1 MKTHALS
8 CFIGK
13 SAGRQV
19 ALGFAPAHVL
29 YAVSFADVLV
39 EETGRGYQRRFNARH
54 SLDFRKYIQTERS
67 STIPLTFNLRANGDE
82 AWSLRSDDVSGPAVL
97 TLREVARKAIV
108 QVDCQ
113 HRLGHLNDVDVELPF
128 MMFIGLDEREEMEI
142 FNVIN
147 SKARGLS
154 TSLLDYHEASLANN
168 LGKEKAELYI
178 ALQLNA
184 DQDSP
189 WHRQLDLGGSS
200 TSGLK
205 RRASLRTM
213 QKATKKFLAQTQFLR
228 TRSAEEA
235 KTVVMAFWKAVSVVL
250 SDAWN
255 SPRAHVLNKGV
266 GVYALM
272 EVAGDL
278 YSEANGQSCDRR
290 YFENKLCEFIDD
302 IDWTQK
308 GTFDG
313 LGGQTGVAKMVATI
327 RKVRGSSRLRLV
339 KHG

>member
-1 MKTHALS
+1 MKSHALN
-8 CFIGK
+8 CLIGS

-19 ALGFAPAHVL
+19 ALGFAPARVL

-67 STIPLTFNLRANGDE
+67 STIPLTFNLRVNEED
-82 AWSLRSDDVSGPAVL
+82 AWSLKSDCAGGSAVL

-184 DQDSP
+184 DHDSP
-189 WHRQLDLGGSS
+189 WHKQLDLGGSS

-228 TRSAEEA
+228 AGSADEA

-255 SPRAHVLNKGV
+255 TPRAHVLNKGV

-272 EVAGDL
+272 EIAGDL
-278 YSEANGQSCDRR
+278 YSEAKGQPCDRR
-290 YFENKLCEFIDD
+290 YFENKLSEFIDEM
-302 IDWTQK
+302 IGLRKERSTDW
-308 GTFDG
+308 
-313 LGGQTGVAKMVATI
+313 VARQALPKWWQQSAKYED
-327 RKVRGSSRLRLV
+327 RQD
-339 KHG
+339 

>member
-1 MKTHALS
+1 MISHTLS
-8 CFIGK
+8 CLVGS
-13 SAGRQV
+13 SAGRRV
-19 ALGFAPAHVL
+19 ALGFAPARVL

-54 SLDFRKYIQTERS
+54 SLDFRKYIQAERS
-67 STIPLTFNLRANGDE
+67 STIPLTFNLRANGDD
-82 AWSLRSDDVSGPAVL
+82 AWLLSSAHTGPAML
-97 TLREVARKAIV
+97 TLREVPRKAVV

-154 TSLLDYHEASLANN
+154 TSLLDYHEASLAGN

-189 WHRQLDLGGSS
+189 WHKQLDLGGTS

-228 TRSAEEA
+228 KGSAEEG
-235 KTVVMAFWKAVSVVL
+235 KTVVMAFWKAVSIVL

-255 SPRAHVLNKGV
+255 TPRTHVLNKGV

-272 EVAGDL
+272 EVAADL
-278 YSEANGQSCDRR
+278 YLEAKGQVCDRR
-290 YFENKLCEFIDD
+290 YFENKLCEFIDE

-327 RKVRGSSRLRLV
+327 RNVRGTSRLSLV

>member
-1 MKTHALS
+1 M
-8 CFIGK
+8 
-13 SAGRQV
+13 
-19 ALGFAPAHVL
+19 GFAPARIL
-29 YAVSFADVLV
+29 YTVSFADVLV

-67 STIPLTFNLRANGDE
+67 STIPLTFNLRVNEDD
-82 AWSLRSDDVSGPAVL
+82 AWSLSSDQSGPAML
-97 TLREVARKAIV
+97 TLREVAKKAIV

-154 TSLLDYHEASLANN
+154 TSLLDYHEASLAGN

-189 WHRQLDLGGSS
+189 WHKQLDLGGSS

-228 TRSAEEA
+228 KGSAEEA
-235 KTVVMAFWKAVSVVL
+235 KAVVMAFWKAVSIVL

-255 SPRAHVLNKGV
+255 TPRTHVLNKGV

-272 EVAGDL
+272 EIAADL
-278 YSEANGQSCDRR
+278 YLEANGQDCDRR
-290 YFENKLCEFIDD
+290 YFENKLCEFIDE

-327 RKVRGSSRLRLV
+327 RNVRGTSRLSLV

>member
-1 MKTHALS
+1 MKCHTLS
-8 CFIGK
+8 CLLGF
-13 SAGRQV
+13 SAGKRV
-19 ALGFAPAHVL
+19 ALGFAPARVL

-54 SLDFRKYIQTERS
+54 SLDFRKYIQTDRS
-67 STIPLTFNLRANGDE
+67 STIPLTFNLRANGDD
-82 AWSLRSDDVSGPAVL
+82 AWSLNSDHHGPAVL
-97 TLREVARKAIV
+97 TLREVSRKSIV

-154 TSLLDYHEASLANN
+154 TSLLDYHEASLAGN

-189 WHRQLDLGGSS
+189 WHKQLDLGGSS

-228 TRSAEEA
+228 RGSAEEA
-235 KTVVMAFWKAVSVVL
+235 KTVVMAFWKAVSIVL

-255 SPRAHVLNKGV
+255 TPRTHVLNKGV

-272 EVAGDL
+272 EVAADL
-278 YSEANGQSCDRR
+278 YPEAKGQVCDRR
-290 YFENKLCEFIDD
+290 YFENKLCEFIDE

-327 RKVRGSSRLRLV
+327 RNVRGTSRLNLV